1 MWSLGCANSVLGML
15 GEQIRILRPAQIN
28 QRASAKTRQA
38 LVVSASLSALLAF
51 GRIPLYLLAIRLRVV
66 HCFLEPKT

>member
-1 MWSLGCANSVLGML
+1 MWSVGCANSVLGML
-15 GEQIRILRPAQIN
+15 GEQIWILRPAQVN
-28 QRASAKTRQA
+28 QRASVKTRQA

-51 GRIPLYLLAIRLRVV
+51 GRIPSYLLAIRLRVV